1 MQRAIAYIDGI
12 NLYHGLRAKAWKRFY
27 WLDVQRMAQLL
38 LKPDQTLVC
47 TKHFTSVVSHPADKR
62 KRQSVFLDALATLP
76 DLSIFRGHYLS
87 DTVTCRSCGHTY
99 LTHHGKMTDVNIS
112 VKMLSDAFLDRCDVA
127 LVISADSD
135 LVGPIKA
142 LRCLFPEKR
151 AVIAFPPARYS
162 NALRAE
168 AHACLHITAN
178 MLSRSRFP
186 EVLTTSAGAELRC
199 PAEWH

>member
-1 MQRAIAYIDGI
+1 MQRAIAYIDGF
-12 NLYHGLRAKAWKRFY
+12 NLYYGLREKEWKRFY
-27 WLDVQRMAQLL
+27 WLDVQRLALL
-38 LKPDQTLVC
+38 LLRPDQRLTC
-47 TKHFTSVVSHPADKR
+47 TKYFTSVVSHPADKN

-76 DLSIFRGHYLS
+76 DLFIYHGHYLS
-87 DTVTCRSCGHTY
+87 DTVTCRNCGHTY
-99 LTHHGKMTDVNIS
+99 VTHHEKMTDVNIA
-112 VKMLSDAFLDRCDVA
+112 VEVLCDAFQDRYDVA

-142 LRCLFPEKR
+142 LRCLYPEKR
-151 AVIAFPPARYS
+151 AVVAFPPARYS
-162 NALRAE
+162 NALKTE

-186 EVLTTSAGAELRC
+186 EILTTPAGAELRC